1 MTARFEAQ
9 IVESHEG
16 RATLESRYTLWDRMA
31 CTLYGVALAA
41 SISFWFLAF
50 RAPLDTDETGSYWQI
65 SSGLSKIWP
74 RQFLLPSSLP
84 YAYILWFWT
93 KIFGASEIALRM
105 LSVLAM
111 LGAVYLLYR
120 AAREIFGHE
129 TALLAT
135 VLFCVHYDILFA
147 SIDVRPY
154 AFAVLSINLVIL
166 ILIRLRYSNSNWL
179 AALFGL
185 SAAFIVGFQF
195 LFAVILPALVVCFF
209 VLKVGDRRKA
219 WRQFGVALAVF
230 TLAILPILPEPL
242 FLFRT
247 RETHVCDTAPNVG
260 ALIATFVPGWLLP
273 IFVCLALVAFL
284 VSKFS
289 TPRRDSHVRDDGW
302 KILLCL
308 SLAIIPVLILYS
320 VSVGTPIHVF
330 TERYRMVSIPGIA
343 LCWAFVLSRF
353 RPRALRLLFC
363 ICLVS
368 LSGISYLHSPV
379 STRHEASW
387 KHALEVVETNASA
400 DNAPVLICGAF
411 IESDFAV
418 MPIESA
424 KTSPLFAPLSYY
436 RIDVPV
442 IPLPRDLNSETRRVG
457 SIFLQQEAYKHQ
469 RFFVVEPF
477 GSHKTIEWIEQGA
490 SAAYTFKKLEDS
502 DGFEIVEFVPRAA
515 AHDRRTP
522 EP

>member
-1 MTARFEAQ
+1 MASAIFASFEPALCLHTMVLDQ
-9 IVESHEG
+9 NIWSK
-16 RATLESRYTLWDRMA
+16 RDR
-31 CTLYGVALAA
+31 
-41 SISFWFLAF
+41 SSNAF
-50 RAPLDTDETGSYWQI
+50 CPGHAWR
-65 SSGLSKIWP
+65 GLS
-74 RQFLLPSSLP
+74 
-84 YAYILWFWT
+84 
-93 KIFGASEIALRM
+93 
-105 LSVLAM
+105 
-111 LGAVYLLYR
+111 AVSCR
-120 AAREIFGHE
+120 ARIFGHE